1 MRRRR
6 MVIVIVMTV
15 SISIPQTGV
24 QWAFL
29 PCRGVPVAQVP
40 VQDCPPEG
48 NPEVSNPEGL
58 RCSWWSIPVTF
69 WGWATPLFRPILW
82 LSDPSLNDEQCSLNM
97 FGRGCRNRR
106 SQNPGIAKKGG
117 GSDPCQDFLKKR
129 AREKKREKRKERKRE
144 NKREQERKKREKR

>member
-1 MRRRR
+1 MMMMRRR

-48 NPEVSNPEGL
+48 NPEVSNPEVL

-69 WGWATPLFRPILW
+69 WGWATPLFTPILW

-97 FGRGCRNRR
+97 LCLGGVAGTGALKILAL
-106 SQNPGIAKKGG
+106 PKKGG
-117 GSDPCQDFLKKR
+117 GLTPAKFVCGFVEVSQKPYSGITQPK
-129 AREKKREKRKERKRE
+129 
-144 NKREQERKKREKR
+144 